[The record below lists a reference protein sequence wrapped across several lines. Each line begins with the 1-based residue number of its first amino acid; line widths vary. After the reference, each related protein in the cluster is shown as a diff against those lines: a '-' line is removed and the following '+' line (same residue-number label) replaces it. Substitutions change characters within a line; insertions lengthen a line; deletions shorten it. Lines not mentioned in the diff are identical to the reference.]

1 METMRMIS
9 NHRGQDPV
17 AGTDEAL
24 IELFA
29 SAGLTVTIV
38 DRCDD
43 SGCGVCRPDEP
54 ARAA

>member
-1 METMRMIS
+1 MRMIS